1 MKEMLSYDAEERAKR
16 IREKVEAGIIPKFMI
31 EEIVSLDSSI
41 PEFAREEVIRLA
53 KEA

>member
-1 MKEMLSYDAEERAKR
+1 MITYDAEARAKR
-16 IREKVEAGIIPKFMI
+16 IKEEVKAGIIPKFMI
-31 EEIVSLDSSI
+31 EEIVALDSSI